1 MMGPGLDADRLQD
14 SPLSIV
20 EVAREHAV
28 ARRLGK
34 LGQEICQVGLEHT
47 VQQTLFKVNLTHSNS
62 TERTNR

>member
-1 MMGPGLDADRLQD
+1 MEAGLDANSLQD
-14 SPLSIV
+14 SPLSVI
-20 EVAREHAV
+20 EMSRKHAV